1 MEKRKSKLCSLAD
14 AVSHISDGD
23 RVAFGG
29 FAVYQKPMAAVQE
42 MIRQGKRDLTIVG
55 CVNSIEAD
63 MLIGAGCVSAIETS
77 YVGLEK
83 FGLALNYRRAC
94 QSGALKVVHY
104 PEMLA
109 WDRFR
114 ADREGMPF
122 WPVYYMAGNDIT
134 KDTKEIIP
142 FTCPVTGK
150 QAWAIPAAHPDVV
163 VIHAYKGDIYGN
175 VQMQERTMLPQY
187 LNVDMARSCKK
198 LIVTVEQIVETEEIK
213 KQPHLTL
220 IPAFR
225 TTAICHVPYGSHPTP
240 TLLCTKEDSVHFE
253 EYVKASADDE
263 SFRRYIDR
271 YVTGTKDFNEYLE
284 LIGSRQLELLKE
296 KRDE

>member
-1 MEKRKSKLCSLAD
+1 MTKRKTKLCSLAE
-14 AVSHISDGD
+14 AVSHISEGD
-23 RVAFGG
+23 RIAFGG
-29 FAVYQKPMAAVQE
+29 FAVYQKPMAVVQE
-42 MIRQGKRDLTIVG
+42 MIRQDKKNLTIVG

-63 MLIGAGCVSAIETS
+63 MLIGAGCVSSIETS

-83 FGLALNYRRAC
+83 FDLALNYRRAC
-94 QSGALKVVHY
+94 QSGQIKVVHY

-134 KDTKEIIP
+134 KDTKEIVP

-150 QAWAIPAAHPDVV
+150 QAWAIPAARPDVV

-198 LIVTVEQIVETEEIK
+198 LIVTVEEIVDTSEIMK
-213 KQPHLTL
+213 KPHLTL

-225 TTAICHVPYGSHPTP
+225 TTAICHVPFGSHPTP
-240 TLLCTKEDSVHFE
+240 TLLCTKEDGAHFE
-253 EYVKASADDE
+253 EYVKASADAAHFQEYLD
-263 SFRRYIDR
+263 RYIK
-271 YVTGTKDFNEYLE
+271 GTKDFNEYLTR
-284 LIGSRQLELLKE
+284 IGASQLESLKE
-296 KRDE
+296 GRDE